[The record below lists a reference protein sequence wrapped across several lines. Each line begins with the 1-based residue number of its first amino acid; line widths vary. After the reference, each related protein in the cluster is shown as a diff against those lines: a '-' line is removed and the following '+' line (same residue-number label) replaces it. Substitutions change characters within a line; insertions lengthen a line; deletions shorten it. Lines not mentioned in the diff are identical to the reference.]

1 LTQTANLTDHEM
13 LDLVN
18 EQEVAALHTWIERVS
33 DIDVNVADVL
43 NNNFIRDGGG
53 TRSLQFLQNQ

>member
-1 LTQTANLTDHEM
+1 M